1 MEERNARV
9 GSRVL
14 VVEDELLIAL
24 MVKDMLADLGC
35 ACVGPIVT
43 LEEGIAAAASV
54 HCDAAI
60 INLVLQG
67 RMTYAVVEELAA
79 RNIPFCFASGVPQ
92 RGIHDKWRERPFLRK
107 PYVLE
112 EVQEFLTKVLVPR
125 RWASDVQP
133 TAGAVP
139 R

>member
-1 MEERNARV
+1 MDPMEERNGIVA
-9 GSRVL
+9 GRVL
-14 VVEDELLIAL
+14 VVEDEFLIAQ

-54 HCDAAI
+54 DCDAAI

-67 RMTYAVVEELAA
+67 RMAYAVVEELVT
-79 RNIPFCFASGVPQ
+79 RNIPFCFASGLPPHGV
-92 RGIHDKWRERPFLRK
+92 DEKWRERPFIRK

-112 EVQEFLTKVLVPR
+112 EVQDFLTKVLVAKAP
-125 RWASDVQP
+125 AE
-133 TAGAVP
+133 
-139 R
+139 